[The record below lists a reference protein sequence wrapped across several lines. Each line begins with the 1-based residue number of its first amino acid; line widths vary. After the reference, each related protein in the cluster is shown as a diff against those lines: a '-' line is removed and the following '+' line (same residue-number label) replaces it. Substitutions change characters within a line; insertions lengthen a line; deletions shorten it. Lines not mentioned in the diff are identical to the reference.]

1 MAQNLNFNEYKSL
14 VPKHKHLKVF
24 NFQVNNDYHI
34 LVEGAA
40 SHSMI
45 HYYTNTDG
53 GKYLGHDKS
62 KRSGEHKKIFAKQNV
77 PAFILNQTRSA
88 HLSNPKFWLKE
99 VVLNEKAVAHQLNM
113 VLEAGAD
120 ASIHYEIHFVMET
133 GREVLNTSKVE
144 ALRQNY
150 QIDLPTIDEGYYELQ
165 LFTNNN
171 HRYSQKLR
179 PLKADEGF
187 LLSPNLSSSTVHIEL
202 LLVPNKGHYKL
213 YNSQG

>member
-1 MAQNLNFNEYKSL
+1 
-14 VPKHKHLKVF
+14 
-24 NFQVNNDYHI
+24 
-34 LVEGAA
+34 
-40 SHSMI
+40 
-45 HYYTNTDG
+45 
-53 GKYLGHDKS
+53 
-62 KRSGEHKKIFAKQNV
+62 
-77 PAFILNQTRSA
+77 
-88 HLSNPKFWLKE
+88 
-99 VVLNEKAVAHQLNM
+99 M

-213 YNSQG
+213 YNSQGQMVNQGELTNSKTAININRLKAGTYHIVVYNNGQQWPTKSLVKLP